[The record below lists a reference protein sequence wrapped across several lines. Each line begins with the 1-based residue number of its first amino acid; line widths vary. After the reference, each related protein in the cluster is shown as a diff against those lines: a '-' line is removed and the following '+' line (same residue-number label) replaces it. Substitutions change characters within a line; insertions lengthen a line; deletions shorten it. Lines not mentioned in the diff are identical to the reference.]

1 MFKQIQHRFSLLQ
14 LQQPWM
20 AAGHGH
26 IVQIPL
32 ESRKDADPS
41 SFVVSLADGA
51 ASMLC
56 VDRRLT
62 SPRGSGLNPG
72 GMHTRQFA
80 GDDARPISGHAP
92 GFRRSAATSAVGPA
106 AATDVQANGQ
116 PVCSRAP
123 SDSQRT
129 NASAGPTQT
138 GGPGRHAR

>member
-1 MFKQIQHRFSLLQ
+1 
-14 LQQPWM
+14 M

-41 SFVVSLADGA
+41 SFVVSLPDGA
-51 ASMLC
+51 ATLLC
-56 VDRRLT
+56 VDRRL
-62 SPRGSGLNPG
+62 SAPRGSRLNPG

-80 GDDARPISGHAP
+80 GDDARTVSGHAP

-116 PVCSRAP
+116 PFCCRAP
-123 SDSQRT
+123 SDRQHT
-129 NASAGPTQT
+129 SAIAWPAQDS
-138 GGPGRHAR
+138 GPGRHARRKPRTASDGNALA